1 MVAKP
6 IRNSVT
12 IAELLRDVLYMGA
25 GSLNTQA
32 WPAAPYKRRYQNR
45 ICVTEDMLITT
56 QMYMYNNDAY
66 HIG

>member
-12 IAELLRDVLYMGA
+12 IAELLKAVLYMGA

-45 ICVTEDMLITT
+45 ICVTEDMLITD
-56 QMYMYNNDAY
+56 QMYMYNNDA
-66 HIG
+66 